1 MCPAGQPGPDISV
14 LRLLG
19 HSVSV
24 HVSQPLARRRAVAP
38 RTVLLVAMLGVFM
51 AFLDNTIVTIA
62 FPNLQRSFPD
72 STLDSLSWVFN
83 IYNIAL
89 AALLVPAGMLADALG
104 RKRTFVA
111 GIALFTLAS
120 AICATAPSVGVLIA
134 ARALQGSGA
143 ALIVPSSLGLV
154 LHSYRQEKR
163 AQAVAIWT
171 ATGALAAGI
180 GPSIGGLL
188 VVTSGWRL
196 VFAINIPLGAAG
208 WWLARRELVESR
220 APGRRVLP
228 DLGGALLLAVAVGM
242 LVLAIVRGQTWH
254 WANVRTLAALIGAL
268 AAGAWLVRR
277 SLRHPA
283 PTLDLELIGA
293 PGFAVTAVLTVIGA
307 AGFYGLA
314 LLNIFY
320 LIDVWHYSALTAGL
334 AGTPAPFVAAAVA
347 MIAGRLVGKRDGR
360 PLIVLGAIIWA
371 FGPLIL
377 VERFSTGSHYLL
389 DYLPAALVLAVGIG
403 VVFPLVSDIA
413 ASLAPRGRYAGA
425 TAMNSSLRQVGA
437 AVGVAVIVVI
447 VGHPRPDQVHDAF
460 LRGWFFASACFGLV
474 ALGALAL
481 GRVQPEPRPASFIK
495 DVREILGHPV
505 TTPVPPPR
513 LRRASSSVIVPARA
527 TPPHPGESIEDF
539 LEAVPLFAA
548 LSREEITAVATKAST
563 VTLPAGAW
571 LFHQGDLADA
581 MYVVRSGRVQVVG
594 ERPDGTLE
602 IIRELRAGASVGELA
617 LIRRSRRTRGVRV
630 RRDAA
635 LLRLDAVHFEEIL
648 QSSPSVSR
656 ALLDTLADWLS
667 DGSRPRPARPEPPAT
682 IAVVCLD
689 PDAAGQGIE
698 GLIEQHLRQLAKI
711 VRLPRAASAAGAE
724 PGHALAELLDR
735 AEHEYE
741 HVLLTSEGFDPS
753 GDWTQACMRQ
763 ADRVVVLVS
772 TPPERE
778 RLREWSVPSGSDVVL
793 LGGASDSATA
803 RLLRELEPRA
813 SHRVRPG
820 TRIED
825 VARLARR
832 LAGRSVGLSLSG
844 GGARCF
850 AQIGVIEELVA
861 AGITID
867 RVSGTSMGA
876 FIGALVAQGLEPA
889 EIDARCYE
897 EWVRRNPVNDYRF
910 PKVSLIR
917 GARARS
923 MLERV
928 FPGGIEDLAL
938 GFFCVTVDLI
948 AAKPVYHRHGLL
960 ADAVG
965 ASMILP
971 GFAPP
976 LASEGRLLVDGGLMD
991 NLPTEVMASEGD
1003 GPIIAVDC
1011 TDPSVRRLPDGV
1023 EPEIPT
1029 LAETLFKAMLLS
1041 ESDSDRRRSFA
1052 DLLIRPDC
1060 SDIGT
1065 VEFHMLDA
1073 AREHGRRAA
1082 WDVLRVA
1089 PEFVDAITES

>member
-1 MCPAGQPGPDISV
+1 MV
-14 LRLLG
+14 
-19 HSVSV
+19 
-24 HVSQPLARRRAVAP
+24 
-38 RTVLLVAMLGVFM
+38 GVFM
-51 AFLDNTIVTIA
+51 SFLDNTIVTIA

-72 STLDSLSWVFN
+72 STLSSLSWVFN

-89 AALLVPAGMLADALG
+89 AALLVPAGMLADAIG
-104 RKRTFVA
+104 RKRMFVA

-120 AICATAPSVGVLIA
+120 AVCATAQSVGVLIA
-134 ARALQGSGA
+134 ARAFQGSGA

-154 LHSYRQEKR
+154 LHAYPQEKR

-188 VVTSGWRL
+188 VVTSSWRL
-196 VFAINIPLGAAG
+196 VFLINVPLGAVG
-208 WWLARRELVESR
+208 WWLARHELVESR

-228 DLGGALLLAVAVGM
+228 DLGGALLLAVAVGL
-242 LVLAIVRGQTWH
+242 LVLAIVQGQAWH
-254 WANVRTLAALIGAL
+254 WTDVRTLVALIGAL
-268 AAGAWLVRR
+268 AAGAWLLRR
-277 SLRHPA
+277 SLHHPA
-283 PTLDLELIGA
+283 PILDLELIGT
-293 PGFAVTAVLTVIGA
+293 PGFAITSVLTVIGA

-334 AGTPAPFVAAAVA
+334 AGTPAPFLAAAVA
-347 MIAGRLVGKRDGR
+347 ITAGRLVAKRDSR
-360 PLIVLGAIIWA
+360 PLIVAGAVILA
-371 FGPLIL
+371 LGPLIL

-403 VVFPLVSDIA
+403 VAFPLVSDIA

-425 TAMNSSLRQVGA
+425 TATNSSLRQMGA
-437 AVGVAVIVVI
+437 AIGVAVIVVV
-447 VGHPRPDQVHDAF
+447 VGHPRPDQVHAAF
-460 LRGWFFASACFGLV
+460 LRGWFFASLCFVV
-474 ALGALAL
+474 AAFGALAL
-481 GRVQPEPRPASFIK
+481 RRVQRAPRSSSIIK
-495 DVREILGHPV
+495 DVREILGHPAA
-505 TTPVPPPR
+505 TPVPPPR
-513 LRRASSSVIVPARA
+513 PRRTSSSVIVPART
-527 TPPHPGESIEDF
+527 TPPVPGESTEDF
-539 LEAVPLFAA
+539 LKAVPLFAA
-548 LSREEITAVATKAST
+548 LSHDEIAALALRAST
-563 VTLPAGAW
+563 VTVPAGAW
-571 LFHQGDLADA
+571 LFHKGDVADA
-581 MYVVRSGRVQVVG
+581 MYVVRSGRVQIAD
-594 ERPDGTLE
+594 ERPDGTVE
-602 IIRELRAGASVGELA
+602 IVRELRAGAPVGELS
-617 LIRRSRRTRGVRV
+617 LIRRTPRAVSVRV

-635 LLRLDAVHFEEIL
+635 LVRLDSAHFEEIL
-648 QSSPSVSR
+648 RSSPSVSR
-656 ALLDTLADWLS
+656 ALLDTVAAWVTS
-667 DGSRPRPARPEPPAT
+667 TSRPRPARPKPPAT
-682 IAVVCLD
+682 IAVVSLD

-698 GLIEQHLRQLAKI
+698 WLLEEHLRLLTKV
-711 VRLPRAASAAGAE
+711 VRLSRPEASPETE

-741 HVLLTSEGFDPS
+741 HVLLTGEGFDPS
-753 GDWTQACMRQ
+753 GDWTQACMTQ
-763 ADRVVVLVS
+763 ADRVVLLVS
-772 TPPERE
+772 APPELE
-778 RLREWSVPSGSDVVL
+778 RVRAWSVPSGSDVVL
-793 LGGASDSATA
+793 LGGASDPATA
-803 RLLRELEPRA
+803 RLLRELEPRS
-813 SHRVRPG
+813 SHRVRPDS
-820 TRIED
+820 RVED

-832 LAGRSVGLSLSG
+832 LSGRSVGLSLSG

-910 PKVSLIR
+910 PRMSLIR

-923 MLERV
+923 MLDRV
-928 FPGGIEDLAL
+928 FPGSIEDLQL

-948 AAKPVYHRHGLL
+948 AARPVYHRHGAL
-960 ADAVG
+960 AEAVG

-976 LASEGRLLVDGGLMD
+976 LASEGRLLIDGGLMD

-1003 GPIIAVDC
+1003 GPIIGVDC
-1011 TDPSVRRLPDGV
+1011 TDPSVRRLPEGV
-1023 EPEIPT
+1023 EPELPT
-1029 LAETLFKAMLLS
+1029 LAETLFKVMLLS

-1060 SDIGT
+1060 TDIGT
-1065 VEFHMLDA
+1065 IEFHMLDA
-1073 AREHGRRAA
+1073 ARERGRRAA
-1082 WDVLRVA
+1082 SAALRA
-1089 PEFVDAITES
+1089 SPEFVDAITGT